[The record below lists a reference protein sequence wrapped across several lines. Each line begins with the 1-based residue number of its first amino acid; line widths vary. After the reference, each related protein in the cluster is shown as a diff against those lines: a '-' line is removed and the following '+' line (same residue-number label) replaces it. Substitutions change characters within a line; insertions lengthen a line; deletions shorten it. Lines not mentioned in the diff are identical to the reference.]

1 MEDPTYL
8 WWDVRL
14 HPRFGTI
21 EVRIMDVQPNVEDA
35 GAIAGLIQALVR
47 HLGKHYDRGTGVPR
61 VNRFVIGENRWLA
74 ARYGLRA
81 RLVHPGAGARG
92 AREVV
97 LELVDRLADDA
108 DAVGAGWALERVAEI
123 ASRGSSAEL
132 QLVRYRRGAGLDEIL
147 RSVIDE
153 TGTSA

>member
-1 MEDPTYL
+1 
-8 WWDVRL
+8 
-14 HPRFGTI
+14 
-21 EVRIMDVQPNVEDA
+21 
-35 GAIAGLIQALVR
+35 
-47 HLGKHYDRGTGVPR
+47 
-61 VNRFVIGENRWLA
+61 
-74 ARYGLRA
+74 
-81 RLVHPGAGARG
+81 VHPGAGARG

-132 QLVRYRRGAGLDEIL
+132 QLARYRRGAGLDEIL